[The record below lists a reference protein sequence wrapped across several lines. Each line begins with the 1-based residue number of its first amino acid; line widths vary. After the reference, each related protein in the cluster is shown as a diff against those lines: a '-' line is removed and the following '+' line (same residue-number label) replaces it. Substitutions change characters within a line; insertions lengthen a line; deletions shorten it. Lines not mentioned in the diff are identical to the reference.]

1 MNRAYIPTCTEKSLH
16 DELRWL
22 YNRMMEPVETGFV
35 WDYAL
40 IGKEDSIFKAS
51 NLKSYWSMHPE
62 TRQIMVDAPHY
73 LFGYWNSLEEMIRYV
88 RRFRLSPFRN
98 K

>member
-1 MNRAYIPTCTEKSLH
+1 MNRAYIPTRTEKSLH

-73 LFGYWNSLEEMIRYV
+73 LFGY
-88 RRFRLSPFRN
+88 
-98 K
+98 